1 MSLAIVYTRANIG
14 IDAPLVCVET
24 HLSNGI
30 PSMTIVGL
38 PETAVKESR
47 ERVRSAILNAKL
59 EFPAR
64 RITVNLAP
72 ADLPKSTGRFD
83 LAIALSI
90 LAASDQIPASALSAY
105 EFLGELALSG
115 DIRAV
120 LGIVPAVLAA
130 KESGRYLILPSQNA
144 AEASLVR
151 GVNAFSAQHLLD
163 VCGHFL
169 CGRKLS
175 VCSFNENYKATE
187 AHAVH
192 PCLADIRG
200 QQSAKRA
207 LMIAAAGKHNLLLIG
222 PPGTGKTMMANC
234 LLSLLPELDEREALE
249 VAAIKSISRQE
260 IDPQQWLRPVFRA
273 PHHTATDIA
282 LVGGG
287 SQARPGEVTL
297 AHRGVL
303 FLDELTEFRRSV
315 LESLR
320 EPLEAGTITISRASY
335 RIQFPANF
343 QLIAAMNPC
352 QCGYYG
358 DPSGQCRCTPEKIQR
373 YLEKVS
379 GPLLDRIDLSVAMPR
394 PVWNE
399 LNASSLSAE
408 FDTEV
413 LAEKISAC
421 RQRQKQ
427 RSKKLNS
434 EFNNREVERYCSLA
448 SDDEKL
454 LENVME
460 KLKLSA
466 RAYHR
471 ILKMARTIADFEDK
485 ENIDQDHLIEA
496 IAYRSLDRYF
506 SFSNNY

>member
-1 MSLAIVYTRANIG
+1 MSLATVYTRANIA

-64 RITVNLAP
+64 RITINLAP
-72 ADLPKSTGRFD
+72 ADLPKSSGRFD

-90 LAASDQIPASALSAY
+90 LAASEQIPATALSAY

-130 KESGRYLILPSQNA
+130 RESGRYLILPSHNA

-169 CGRKLS
+169 CGRKLP
-175 VCSFNENYKATE
+175 VCSFNENYRKVAIP
-187 AHAVH
+187 ALH
-192 PCLADIRG
+192 PCLADIKG

-234 LLSLLPELDEREALE
+234 LLSLLPELDEQEALE

-260 IDPQQWLRPVFRA
+260 IDPQKWLRPVFRA

-320 EPLEAGTITISRASY
+320 EPLEAGKITISRANY
-335 RIQFPANF
+335 RIQFPADF

-352 QCGYYG
+352 QCGFYG
-358 DPSGQCRCTPEKIQR
+358 DPSGQCRCTTERIQK
-373 YLEKVS
+373 YLEKIS
-379 GPLLDRIDLSVAMPR
+379 GPLLDRIDMSIEVPRLDFSV
-394 PVWNE
+394 
-399 LNASSLSAE
+399 LSAPSQPCDSE
-408 FDTEV
+408 LICKQIAT
-413 LAEKISAC
+413 C
-421 RQRQKQ
+421 RDRQWQRCGKV
-427 RSKKLNS
+427 NS
-434 EFNNREVERYCSLA
+434 DLNNREVEKYCRLQKN
-448 SDDEKL
+448 DEKL
-454 LENVME
+454 LEQVME
-460 KLKLSA
+460 RLKLSA

-471 ILKMARTIADFEDK
+471 ILKTARSIADFTGAES
-485 ENIDQDHLIEA
+485 IDQEHLIEA
-496 IAYRSLDRYF
+496 ISYRVVDRYF
-506 SFSNNY
+506 SFK

>member
-64 RITVNLAP
+64 RITINLAP

-90 LAASDQIPASALSAY
+90 LAASEQIPATALSAY

-130 KESGRYLILPSQNA
+130 RESGRYLILPSHNA

-169 CGRKLS
+169 CGRKLP
-175 VCSFNENYKATE
+175 VCSFTE
-187 AHAVH
+187 DHRTAANPAVH
-192 PCLADIRG
+192 PCLGDIKG

-234 LLSLLPELDEREALE
+234 LLSLLPELDETEALE

-260 IDPQQWLRPVFRA
+260 IDPQQWLRPVFRS

-335 RIQFPANF
+335 RIQFPADF

-352 QCGYYG
+352 HCGYYG

-399 LNASSLSAE
+399 LNGKTSAAE
-408 FDTEV
+408 LDADR
-413 LAEKISAC
+413 LAEKIAEC
-421 RQRQKQ
+421 RRRQK
-427 RSKKLNS
+427 RRGKLNS
-434 EFNNREVERYCSLA
+434 ALNNREVERFCALA
-448 SDDEKL
+448 AEDEKL
-454 LENVME
+454 LENVMD

-466 RAYHR
+466 RGYHR
-471 ILKMARTIADFEDK
+471 ILKMARTIADFENK
-485 ENIDQDHLIEA
+485 ENINRDHLIEA

>member
-1 MSLAIVYTRANIG
+1 MSLATVYTRANIG

-64 RITVNLAP
+64 RITINLAP
-72 ADLPKSTGRFD
+72 ADLPKSSGRFD

-90 LAASDQIPASALSAY
+90 LAASEQIPATALSAY

-115 DIRAV
+115 DIRGV

-130 KESGRYLILPSQNA
+130 RESGRYLVLPSHNA
-144 AEASLVR
+144 SEASLVR

-169 CGRKLS
+169 CGRKLP
-175 VCSFNENYKATE
+175 VCSFNENYRKVAGP
-187 AHAVH
+187 ALH
-192 PCLADIRG
+192 PCLADIKG

-234 LLSLLPELDEREALE
+234 LLSLLPELDEQEALE

-260 IDPQQWLRPVFRA
+260 IDPQKWLRPVFRA

-320 EPLEAGTITISRASY
+320 EPLEAGKITISRANY
-335 RIQFPANF
+335 RIQFPADF

-352 QCGYYG
+352 QCGFYG
-358 DPSGQCRCTPEKIQR
+358 DPSGQCRCTTERIQK
-373 YLEKVS
+373 YLEKIS
-379 GPLLDRIDLSVAMPR
+379 GPLLDRIDMSIEVPRLDFSV
-394 PVWNE
+394 
-399 LNASSLSAE
+399 LSAAGE
-408 FDTEV
+408 TCVDSIK
-413 LAEKISAC
+413 LISGQIAAC
-421 RQRQKQ
+421 RNRQKQ
-427 RSKKLNS
+427 RCGKINS
-434 EFNNREVERYCSLA
+434 DLNNREVQQYCRLHNN
-448 SDDEKL
+448 DEKL
-454 LENVME
+454 LEQVME

-471 ILKMARTIADFEDK
+471 ILKTARTIADYEGVDL
-485 ENIDQDHLIEA
+485 IDQAHLIEA
-496 IAYRSLDRYF
+496 ISYRSLDRYF
-506 SFSNNY
+506 SFK